1 MSSDVRLAQHEGYI
15 FIVTTAMTPDQVR
28 TVQES
33 FQQLA
38 PHAAHAAQMFYDELF
53 RIAPEARGLF
63 PTDMTG
69 QHRKFV
75 QMLAMVVKS
84 LGNISTVSEHIA
96 DLGRRHA
103 AYDVS
108 ERHYALV
115 ARALLVTLHRFFGSR
130 YTPEIQSA
138 WSAAYNML
146 ARMMFESAAAGYS
159 KDAFFGSIVRGVITS
174 QYGVAEAFSAQQE
187 QPSHASPLS
196 TFIQKKHSY

>member
-15 FIVTTAMTPDQVR
+15 FIVTSAMTPDQVR

-38 PHAAHAAQMFYDELF
+38 PHAAEAAQMFYDELF
-53 RIAPEARGLF
+53 HIAPDVRELF
-63 PTDMTG
+63 PEDMTG

-84 LGNISTVSEHIA
+84 LGNISTISEHIA

-103 AYDVS
+103 AYDVN

-115 ARALLVTLHRFFGSR
+115 ARALLVTLRRFFGPH
-130 YTPEIQSA
+130 YTPEIQGA
-138 WSAAYNML
+138 WGAAYNML
-146 ARMMFESAAAGYS
+146 ARMMFESAATGYS
-159 KDAFFGSIVRGVITS
+159 AGAFFGCMVRGVITS
-174 QYGVAEAFSAQQE
+174 QYGVAEAFAAQRE

-196 TFIQKKHSY
+196 TFIQKKHV